1 MLKLQIQLFAGA
13 DDEVLQGGD
22 PTVEML
28 LTQIDEL
35 KRSLVPKEDYEK
47 ILDSNKKLVNQL
59 TNERTVIKET
69 PVKVDTPQDVIK
81 RIEDKVEKLPNAKSS
96 YESIK
101 ILTENYRDMEKL
113 GMDVSLVDGN
123 VVAALEKFLEDSNGD
138 PTVFKSL
145 MESNVKMDI
154 PKRR

>member
-1 MLKLQIQLFAGA
+1 MIKLQIQLFAEG
-13 DDEVLQGGD
+13 DQTED

-35 KRSLVPKEDYEK
+35 KRTLVPKEEYEK
-47 ILDSNKKLVNQL
+47 ILDSNKKLVNQI
-59 TNERTVIKET
+59 TNERTVVKET
-69 PVKVDTPQDVIK
+69 QVKVDTPQDTIK
-81 RIEDKVEKLPNAKSS
+81 RIEDRVQKLPNANSS

-101 ILTENYRDMEKL
+101 ILTENYRDMEKM

-123 VVAALEKFLEDSNGD
+123 VVAALEKMLEDSKGD